1 MLKWSNS
8 DANFKGREYMTIKI
22 VLFDFD
28 GTLVDTLPLSFIAF
42 KSVFKK
48 YDNRDVSNEELVAM
62 FGPTEDEIIALNLNN
77 KERVSDAVAEYY
89 QIYQEGHD
97 THIPSTFEIEK
108 LLQYIKT
115 KHLKIGVI
123 TGKSRKAFQISVEA
137 LSLSH
142 YFDIVITGDDVLKPK
157 PDPEGIYTA
166 LDYLKASKED
176 AVFIG
181 DSIADIKAGK
191 SAGLR
196 TYGVQWLST
205 SQSTHFEIAPDLI
218 FDRIDQFMQI
228 LHRETESPEQWLDW
242 AKQIQSIAQIGLT
255 YATDVFDLE
264 RYEALRQ
271 ISVDILGRYTSAGA
285 DLIQL
290 SFANEIGYATPKVDV
305 RGVVFDHNK
314 ILLVKEKIDGA
325 WALPGGWAD
334 IGYSPSEIAV
344 KEIQEEAGF
353 VVEPIR
359 LLAVLDKKFHSHPPS
374 PYHVYKMFIH
384 CAIIGGSAM
393 SGVETSE
400 VQFFGEN
407 ELPPLSVERN
417 TEKQI
422 KLMFDYL
429 RNPNKKVIL
438 D

>member
-1 MLKWSNS
+1 MII
-8 DANFKGREYMTIKI
+8 RV

-42 KSVFKK
+42 KSIFKK
-48 YDNRDVSNEELVAM
+48 YDNRVVSTDELVAM
-62 FGPTEDEIIALNLNN
+62 FGPTEDDIIAINLNN
-77 KERVSDAVAEYY
+77 KASITDAIAEYY
-89 QIYQEGHD
+89 QIYQEGHNE
-97 THIPSTFEIEK
+97 IPSTYEIEK
-108 LLQYIKT
+108 LLQYLKAKNI
-115 KHLKIGVI
+115 KIGVI
-123 TGKSRKAFQISVEA
+123 TGKSRKAYQISVES

-166 LDYLKASKED
+166 LAFLAAAKEE

-181 DSIADIKAGK
+181 DSNGDIIAGK
-191 SAGLR
+191 SAGVR

-205 SQSTHFEIAPDLI
+205 SQSTHFEAAPDLV
-218 FDRIDQFMQI
+218 FDHINPFLEI
-228 LHRETESPEQWLDW
+228 LHKETESPEKWLDW
-242 AKQIQSIAQIGLT
+242 AKQIQSIAQTGLT
-255 YATDVFDLE
+255 YATDVFDIE
-264 RYEALRQ
+264 RYEALRN
-271 ISVDILGRYTSAGA
+271 ISIDILEDYTSAGTEQ
-285 DLIQL
+285 IQL
-290 SFANEIGYATPKVDV
+290 SFANETGYATPKVDV
-305 RGVVFDHNK
+305 RGVVFDNHK
-314 ILLVKEKIDGA
+314 ILLVKEKMDGA

-353 VVEPIR
+353 VVVPIR

-384 CAIIGGSAM
+384 CAIVGGSAQG
-393 SGVETSE
+393 GVETSE

-422 KLMFDYL
+422 KLMFEYL
-429 RNPNKKVIL
+429 RDSNKKVIL

>member
-1 MLKWSNS
+1 
-8 DANFKGREYMTIKI
+8 MTIKV

-28 GTLVDTLPLSFIAF
+28 GTLVDTLPLTFIAF
-42 KSVFKK
+42 KSIFKK
-48 YDNRDVSNEELVAM
+48 YDNRDVSTNELVAM
-62 FGPTEDEIIALNLNN
+62 FGPTEDDIIALNLNN
-77 KERVSDAVAEYY
+77 KKRISDAIAEYY

-97 THIPSTFEIEK
+97 TQIPSTYEIEK
-108 LLQYIKT
+108 LLQYLKAKNI
-115 KHLKIGVI
+115 KIGVI
-123 TGKSRKAFQISVEA
+123 TGKSRKSFQISVEA

-166 LDYLKASKED
+166 LGFLKASKED
-176 AVFIG
+176 AVFLG
-181 DSIADIKAGK
+181 DSNADIKAGK
-191 SAGLR
+191 SADLR
-196 TYGVQWLST
+196 TYGVKWLST
-205 SQSTHFEIAPDLI
+205 SQSAHFEIAPDLI
-218 FDRIDQFMQI
+218 FEHIDQFLQI
-228 LHRETESPEQWLDW
+228 LHKETDSPDKWLDW
-242 AKQIQSIAQIGLT
+242 AKQIQSISQIGLT
-255 YATDVFDLE
+255 YATDVFDIE

-271 ISVDILGRYTSAGA
+271 ISVDILDRYTSAGTE
-285 DLIQL
+285 LIHL
-290 SFANEIGYATPKVDV
+290 SFANETGYATPKVDI
-305 RGVVFDHNK
+305 RGVVFENNK
-314 ILLVKEKIDGA
+314 ILLIKEKIDGA

-353 VVEPIR
+353 VVEPLR

-384 CAIIGGSAM
+384 CAIVGGSAQ

-400 VQFFGEN
+400 VRFFGEN

-422 KLMFDYL
+422 KLMFEYL
-429 RNPNKKVIL
+429 RNPHKKVIL